1 MSVYIFFSFFFGAAY
16 TYALAPYLGAVIAAA
31 SAGLIGSFL
40 SRTELQAAV
49 YTGAFAGMSSDFI
62 VGDYYELAFVSLA
75 GAAILVVLEKRF
87 IGYGG
92 KMGASAFLS
101 VCSLVLLKAALG

>member
-1 MSVYIFFSFFFGAAY
+1 MSIYIFFSFFFGAAY
-16 TYALAPYLGAVIAAA
+16 TYASTPYLGPVIAAS

-40 SRTELQAAV
+40 AKRELQAAV
-49 YTGAFAGMSSDFI
+49 YTGAFAGMSSNLI
-62 VGDYYELAFVSLA
+62 VGDYYELAVVSLA

-87 IGYGG
+87 VGFGG

-101 VCSLVLLKAALG
+101 VSALVLLKAIF